1 MENLET
7 AIAAIDETKKAI
19 DMLGSFAAQAQ
30 NIDWLKVGAELKDLD
45 DSEKKELL
53 ILAAKKVLAGLL
65 VIISE

>member
-1 MENLET
+1 MENPET